1 MAAQI
6 SCEKIDG
13 IGRDGATLLPA
24 GLAAHNV
31 SSQFRIFHEFL
42 GSGYGQTLETPLDNQ
57 ACRDEF
63 LITNIASS

>member
-6 SCEKIDG
+6 SCEKIGG
-13 IGRDGATLLPA
+13 IGRDGGTLLPA

-31 SSQFRIFHEFL
+31 SSQLRIFHEFL
-42 GSGYGQTLETPLDNQ
+42 ALGYDQTWIRPLDKQ